1 MLHLTPLQ
9 REVLEKIGVEIWQER
24 RPEPETEQSVEDL
37 VLTADLGDAES
48 VCQTEQITP
57 TQNPG
62 LDEISAVIKSC
73 AQCELCKTRT
83 HAVPGTGHR
92 EADWM
97 FVGEA
102 PGQNEDEQ
110 GLPFVGRAGKLLDAM
125 IAALGMSRE
134 ETFIAN
140 VIKCRP
146 PGNRDPLPEEVAACE
161 PYLHQQL
168 DLVRPRVII
177 ALGRI
182 SAQALLKTTEPLGKM
197 RGRVYQYGQHATPLV
212 VTYHPAYLLRSPEQK
227 HKTWQDL
234 LLARSLVRESV

>member
-1 MLHLTPLQ
+1 
-9 REVLEKIGVEIWQER
+9 
-24 RPEPETEQSVEDL
+24 
-37 VLTADLGDAES
+37 
-48 VCQTEQITP
+48 
-57 TQNPG
+57 
-62 LDEISAVIKSC
+62 
-73 AQCELCKTRT
+73 
-83 HAVPGTGHR
+83 
-92 EADWM
+92 M

-102 PGQNEDEQ
+102 PGQHEDEQ
-110 GLPFVGRAGKLLDAM
+110 GLPFVGRAGTLLDAM
-125 IAALGMSRE
+125 IQALGMHRD

-168 DLVRPRVII
+168 GQVRPRVIV

-197 RGRVYQYGQHATPLV
+197 RGRVYQYGAHATPLV
-212 VTYHPAYLLRSPEQK
+212 VTYHPAYLLRSPDQK

-234 LLARSLVRESV
+234 LLARSLVREAV